1 MASSAEA
8 VEATSNGQSGPGI
21 LPLLIATVTAV
32 VIAML
37 LLGGGMYYLAKSGR
51 LAALLGT
58 PATSV
63 KTEQTAPPPTHA
75 IALEPV
81 VVNLADEG
89 GKTFLRIGIT
99 LRVLDAELPKGEKPK
114 EENSKD
120 TKSAG
125 DAEAAVRDTALEVLG
140 RQTAEELLA
149 ADGKEHLKTE
159 LKAAIEKHNPDQ
171 KVTDVFFTEFLVQR

>member
-1 MASSAEA
+1 
-8 VEATSNGQSGPGI
+8 VI

-37 LLGGGMYYLAKSGR
+37 LGGGMYYLAKSGR
-51 LAALLGT
+51 LATLLGM
-58 PATSV
+58 PAQSV
-63 KTEQTAPPPTHA
+63 KAEQTAPPSTHP
-75 IALEPV
+75 ITLEPV

-99 LRVLDAELPKGEKPK
+99 LRVLDAELRKGEKPK
-114 EENSKD
+114 EENPKD